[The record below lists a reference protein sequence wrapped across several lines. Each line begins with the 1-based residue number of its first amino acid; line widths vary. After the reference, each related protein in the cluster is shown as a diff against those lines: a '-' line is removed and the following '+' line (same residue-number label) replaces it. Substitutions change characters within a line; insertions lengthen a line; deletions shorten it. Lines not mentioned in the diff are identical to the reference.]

1 VSQNIAPSLHLRG
14 FEQGLTTD
22 TKHSIRQDES
32 FGRHRP
38 ANVNSGQYSDSRQYD
53 SQNNQRLNKDY
64 VLVSKKEKNGYKS
77 KNVMIN
83 QMKMEDLPAGDYEIV
98 AMFDAEKGVDAAD
111 TSYRRPRLASYRQPS
126 GGHNSFGSDPKA
138 EHPTYV
144 RPPGSSF
151 NNDYQHQSVS
161 QYSKPLSVYQ
171 NLPYETYPHHSST
184 TNPSSNYHHQTI
196 YHPQTPTHYAQYNR
210 NTEE

>member
-1 VSQNIAPSLHLRG
+1 MEQSYPRYNSNPQQQSLSSKFWG

-83 QMKMEDLPAGDYEIV
+83 QMKVIE
-98 AMFDAEKGVDAAD
+98 
-111 TSYRRPRLASYRQPS
+111 
-126 GGHNSFGSDPKA
+126 
-138 EHPTYV
+138 
-144 RPPGSSF
+144 
-151 NNDYQHQSVS
+151 
-161 QYSKPLSVYQ
+161 
-171 NLPYETYPHHSST
+171 
-184 TNPSSNYHHQTI
+184 
-196 YHPQTPTHYAQYNR
+196 
-210 NTEE
+210 